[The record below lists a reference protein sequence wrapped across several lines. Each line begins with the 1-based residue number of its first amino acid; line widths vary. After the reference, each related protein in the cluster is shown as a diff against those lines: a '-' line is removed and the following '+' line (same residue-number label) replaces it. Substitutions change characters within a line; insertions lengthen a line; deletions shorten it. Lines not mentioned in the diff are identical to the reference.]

1 MSDSLQSLRK
11 HLDDVD
17 LRLIEALAERQRIVS
32 DVAALKN
39 DPSLPLQDEN
49 RERELLSRIA
59 ELADSRGLDRYFVE
73 SLYARI
79 LDHSLRFQVAR
90 QHTNGAQTSLRISY
104 QGIEGSYSH
113 TAARSHFAGASDS
126 IQFHGYRS
134 FAAAIDALTRGD
146 AEVAFLPIENSVAG
160 SISETYDLL
169 SRANLHIVGEEVHRV
184 EHCLLA
190 LKPVP
195 LALIR
200 RVGSHP
206 QALAQCSSFL
216 DSLEDCRVEF
226 EEDTASA
233 AMLVAESGDLS
244 RGAIAS
250 EEAATRYGLQVIK
263 RNVANRKEN
272 FTRFV
277 AIACEP
283 RETDPRLP
291 HKTSL
296 LLTTAH
302 EKGALARCL
311 DTLAQHDVNLTKLE
325 SRPSPERPWQYL
337 FYLDHDGGLHEKH
350 VDLALQEL
358 KQHAYAVRIL
368 GSYPASGAKS
378 RIDLTSV
385 AKPVAAG
392 IDDAGNRQSGS
403 DPGSPTPA
411 TLSSV
416 KQSSA
421 YRLAS
426 RHHHAD
432 DTVIQIANVRVG
444 GDAPFMMIAG
454 PCSVESREQIAAC
467 ARAVRD
473 AGVQILRGGCF
484 KPRTSTYD
492 FQGLGFDGLTMLH
505 DAARE
510 YGLAIVTEV
519 LHPGDVDA
527 VAREADVLQIGA
539 RNMQN
544 FALLKAVGKT
554 QLPVLLKRGLMAP
567 IDEWLAAAE
576 YIIAEGNARVILCE
590 RGIRTFETATRN
602 TLDLSA
608 VPVLRERTH
617 LPVIVDPSHAAG
629 RRELVRPLVHA
640 ARAVG
645 AHGVMIEI
653 HPDPEHALSDG
664 PQSLHLDE
672 FKQLAVELMAK

>member
-11 HLDDVD
+11 RLDDVD
-17 LRLIEALAERQRIVS
+17 HRLIETLAERQRLVV
-32 DVAALKN
+32 DVAAVKA
-39 DPSLPLQDEN
+39 DPSLPLQDSN
-49 RERELLSRIA
+49 RERELLSRIST
-59 ELADSRGLDRYFVE
+59 LADEQGLDRYFVE
-73 SLYARI
+73 SLYSRI
-79 LDHSLRFQVAR
+79 LDHSLRFQAAR
-90 QHTNGAQTSLRISY
+90 QNGNGANATLRIAY

-113 TAARSHFAGASDS
+113 TAARSHFAAANGAA
-126 IQFHGYRS
+126 QFHGYRS
-134 FAAAIDALTRGD
+134 FKAAIEAVTRGE

-160 SISETYDLL
+160 SITETYDLL
-169 SRANLHIVGEEVHRV
+169 SRANLHIIGEEVHRV

-195 LALIR
+195 LGLIR

-206 QALAQCSSFL
+206 QALAQCNSFL

-263 RNVANRKEN
+263 RNVANCKEN
-272 FTRFV
+272 YTRFV
-277 AIACEP
+277 AIAREP
-283 RETDPRLP
+283 QQADTRLP

-311 DTLAQHDVNLTKLE
+311 DTLAQHGVNLTKLE

-337 FYLDHDGGLHEKH
+337 FYLDHEGAVHEEH
-350 VDLALQEL
+350 VDLALREL
-358 KQHAYAVRIL
+358 KQHAQAVRIL
-368 GSYPASGAKS
+368 GSYPRSGAKIS
-378 RIDLTSV
+378 LETKSV
-385 AKPVAAG
+385 PASQAAAVSAPPAKEKRAL
-392 IDDAGNRQSGS
+392 R
-403 DPGSPTPA
+403 A
-411 TLSSV
+411 TVSKTNSS
-416 KQSSA
+416 

-426 RHHHAD
+426 RSQHAD
-432 DTVIQIANVRVG
+432 DTVIDINHVRIG
-444 GDAPFMMIAG
+444 GDAPFALIAG
-454 PCSVESREQIAAC
+454 PCSVESREQIVVC

-473 AGVQILRGGCF
+473 AGVRILRGGCF

-510 YGLAIVTEV
+510 YGLSIVTEV
-519 LHPGDVDA
+519 IHPGDVDA
-527 VAREADVLQIGA
+527 IAREADVLQIGA

-576 YIIAEGNARVILCE
+576 YIMAEGNARVILCE

-629 RRELVRPLVHA
+629 RRELVAPLVRA
-640 ARAVG
+640 ALAVG

-653 HPDPEHALSDG
+653 HPDPDRALSDG
-664 PQSLHLDE
+664 PQSLDLE
-672 FKQLAVELMAK
+672 QFKALAFELSTPIHG